1 MKFVCLKCETY
12 MTFEK
17 VEKPAEGSLGVF
29 FECPSCQSRFSMV
42 TNPGETQMVSSLG
55 VQLGGRTEAPKPLE
69 MTRGG
74 LEENVSAGA
83 GQMAAYLNEKI
94 QGGQPAAAK
103 APAAS
108 AAPAST
114 SAPGTSSEGGGCP
127 FSAMVAQMGLGS
139 TGATGTQAPPAGEQ
153 LLWTPDA
160 QEKLAK
166 LPSFVQPMVKSSVET
181 YARKNGFTTVTLQVM
196 DDSKNASTEG
206 IRWTPEAQQRLDNI
220 PDFIRPMARRE
231 IERLVKERG
240 GSEITAQVMEE
251 AKEKFMKFM

>member
-12 MTFEK
+12 MNFEK
-17 VEKPAEGSLGVF
+17 VEKPAEGTLGVF

-55 VQLGGRTEAPKPLE
+55 VQLGGRTEAPIPLE

-74 LEENVSAGA
+74 LEENVSAGK
-83 GQMAAYLNEKI
+83 GQMAAYLNDKI
-94 QGGQPAAAK
+94 QGGQPAAA
-103 APAAS
+103 APTAS
-108 AAPAST
+108 AATATASGE
-114 SAPGTSSEGGGCP
+114 SGEGGGCP

-139 TGATGTQAPPAGEQ
+139 SGATSPAAPAAEP
-153 LLWTPDA
+153 LLWTSDA

-181 YARKNGFTTVTLQVM
+181 YARKSGFTTVTLQVM
-196 DDSKNASTEG
+196 DDSKNSTTDG
-206 IRWTPEAQQRLDNI
+206 IHWTPEAQQRLDNI

-240 GSEITAQVMEE
+240 GTEITADMMEE

>member
-17 VEKPAEGSLGVF
+17 VEKPAEGTLGVF

-55 VQLGGRTEAPKPLE
+55 VQLGGRTEAAIPLE

-74 LEENVSAGA
+74 LEENVSAGK

-94 QGGQPAAAK
+94 QGGQPAAA

-108 AAPAST
+108 AAPATGSGE
-114 SAPGTSSEGGGCP
+114 SGESGGCP

-139 TGATGTQAPPAGEQ
+139 SGATAPQIAFFCAAHG
-153 LLWTPDA
+153 
-160 QEKLAK
+160 
-166 LPSFVQPMVKSSVET
+166 
-181 YARKNGFTTVTLQVM
+181 
-196 DDSKNASTEG
+196 
-206 IRWTPEAQQRLDNI
+206 
-220 PDFIRPMARRE
+220 
-231 IERLVKERG
+231 
-240 GSEITAQVMEE
+240 
-251 AKEKFMKFM
+251 